1 MNPIQ
6 DKTTEKQKYFIID
19 FDSTF
24 TKVEAMDELC
34 QIALQ
39 NHPEKNQRLS
49 QIQSLTDQAMEGN
62 LSFRESLHKRIGILE
77 ANKKHLPELIEK
89 LSEKVSESFK
99 RNQTFFDTYKDTILI
114 VSSGFKDFIVPIVK
128 KYGVKSEN
136 IYANEF
142 TFDEDGKINGFDK
155 ENVLSEDNGKVKLL
169 KKLNLQGDIYV
180 IGDGY
185 TDYEIKEAGL
195 ANEFYAFTENIKRN
209 KVVDKADRE
218 AQNLDEF
225 LYVNKLARNISYP
238 KNRIKVLLLENIH
251 PSAMEMMQKEGYQ
264 VELLSSALNEDEL
277 IEKIK
282 GVSIL
287 GIRSKTNL
295 TSKVIEHADRLL
307 AVGAFCIG
315 TNQIDLDACQERGI
329 VVFNAPYSNTR
340 SVVELAIGEM
350 IMLMRGVPKSVMEMH
365 KGKWNK
371 SATNSFEV
379 RGKKL
384 GIIGY
389 GNIGA
394 QLSVV
399 AEALGMKVYFYDIV
413 DKLALGNATMCDS
426 LEELLSI
433 SDVISLHVDGRV
445 ENTNLIGK
453 EQFDL
458 MKDGVVFMNL
468 ARGQV
473 VDIPSLVENLKS
485 GKILG
490 AGVDVYPEEPKNN
503 QEEFVSELRQ
513 IPNVILT
520 PHVGGS
526 TVEAQENIAQFVP
539 TKMIDYINAGN
550 TFSSV
555 NFPEL
560 QLPKL
565 QNAHRLMHLHR
576 NVPGILAK
584 INQIFAKN
592 EVNIVGQYLK
602 TNEKIG
608 YVITDIN
615 QKYNEK
621 VIEELKNIDDTIRFR
636 ILY

>member
-1 MNPIQ
+1 MNPTSS
-6 DKTTEKQKYFIID
+6 KTEKRNYFIID

-49 QIQSLTDQAMEGN
+49 QIQSLTEQAMDGT
-62 LSFRESLHKRIGILE
+62 LSFRESLYQRIAILE
-77 ANKKHLPELIEK
+77 ANKSHLPKLIEK

-114 VSSGFKDFIVPIVK
+114 VSSGFKDFIVPIVTK
-128 KYGVKSEN
+128 FGIKPEN
-136 IYANEF
+136 IYANQFE
-142 TFDEDGKINGFDK
+142 FDENGKIIGFDVS
-155 ENVLSEDNGKVKLL
+155 NFLSEDNGKVKLL
-169 KKLNLQGDIYV
+169 RKLDLQGDIYV

-195 ANEFYAFTENIKRN
+195 ANEFYAFTENIKRD

-238 KNRIKVLLLENIH
+238 KSRIKVLLLENIH
-251 PSAMEMMQKEGYQ
+251 PSAMQMMQKEGYQ
-264 VELLSSALNEDEL
+264 VELLTSALSEDEL

-282 GVSIL
+282 DVSII

-295 TSKVIEHADRLL
+295 TSKVIRHADRLL

-315 TNQIDLDACQERGI
+315 TNQIDLEACQDRGI

-365 KGKWNK
+365 TGKWNK

-413 DKLALGNATMCDS
+413 DKLALGNATMCTS

-433 SDVISLHVDGRV
+433 SDVISLHVDGRK
-445 ENTNLIGK
+445 ENTRDS
-453 EQFDL
+453 QD
-458 MKDGVVFMNL
+458 KDICSYQY
-468 ARGQV
+468 GQ
-473 VDIPSLVENLKS
+473 D
-485 GKILG
+485 
-490 AGVDVYPEEPKNN
+490 
-503 QEEFVSELRQ
+503 
-513 IPNVILT
+513 
-520 PHVGGS
+520 
-526 TVEAQENIAQFVP
+526 
-539 TKMIDYINAGN
+539 
-550 TFSSV
+550 
-555 NFPEL
+555 
-560 QLPKL
+560 
-565 QNAHRLMHLHR
+565 
-576 NVPGILAK
+576 
-584 INQIFAKN
+584 
-592 EVNIVGQYLK
+592 
-602 TNEKIG
+602 
-608 YVITDIN
+608 
-615 QKYNEK
+615 
-621 VIEELKNIDDTIRFR
+621 
-636 ILY
+636 

>member
-1 MNPIQ
+1 MNPTSS
-6 DKTTEKQKYFIID
+6 KTEKRNYFIID

-39 NHPEKNQRLS
+39 NHPEKNERLS
-49 QIQSLTDQAMEGN
+49 QIQSLTDQAMDGN
-62 LSFRESLHKRIGILE
+62 LSFRESLHQRIAILE
-77 ANKKHLPELIEK
+77 ANKSHLPELIKK

-114 VSSGFKDFIVPIVK
+114 VSSGFKDFIVPIVTK
-128 KYGVKSEN
+128 FGIKSEN

-142 TFDEDGKINGFDK
+142 TFDEDGKVIGFDAS
-155 ENVLSEDNGKVKLL
+155 NVLSEDNGKVKLL
-169 KKLNLQGDIYV
+169 RNLNLQGDIYV

-195 ANEFYAFTENIKRN
+195 ANEFYAFTENIKRE
-209 KVVDKADRE
+209 KVLSKADHE

-225 LYVNKLARNISYP
+225 LYINKLARNISYP

-251 PSAMEMMQKEGYQ
+251 QSAKEMMEKEGYQ
-264 VELLSSALNEDEL
+264 VELLSSALSEDEL

-295 TSKVIEHADRLL
+295 ISKVIEHADRLL

-315 TNQIDLDACQERGI
+315 TNQIDLEACQDRGI

-350 IMLMRGVPKSVMEMH
+350 IMLMRGVPQSVMEMH
-365 KGKWNK
+365 TGKWNK
-371 SATNSFEV
+371 SATGSFEV

-413 DKLALGNATMCDS
+413 DRLALGNATMCTS
-426 LEELLSI
+426 LEELLGI
-433 SDVISLHVDGRV
+433 ADVISLHVDGRT
-445 ENTNLIGK
+445 ENSNIIGK

-473 VDIPSLVENLKS
+473 VDIPALVENLKS

-490 AGVDVYPEEPKNN
+490 AGIDVYPEEPKNN
-503 QEEFVSELRQ
+503 QEEFISELRQ

-539 TKMIDYINAGN
+539 NKMVDYINAGN

-621 VIEELKNIDDTIRFR
+621 VIQELKDIEDTIRFR

>member
-1 MNPIQ
+1 MNP
-6 DKTTEKQKYFIID
+6 TTEKQKYFIID

-49 QIQSLTDQAMEGN
+49 QIQSLTDQAMDGN
-62 LSFRESLHKRIGILE
+62 LSFRESLHQRIAILE
-77 ANKKHLPELIEK
+77 ANKSHLPELIEK

-99 RNQTFFDTYKDTILI
+99 RNQNFFDTHKDTILI
-114 VSSGFKDFIVPIVK
+114 VSSGFKDFIVPIVTK
-128 KYGVKSEN
+128 FGIKTEN

-142 TFDEDGKINGFDK
+142 EFDKDGKITTFDAS
-155 ENVLSEDNGKVKLL
+155 NVLSEDNGKVKLL
-169 KKLNLQGDIYV
+169 RKLNLQGDIYV

-195 ANEFYAFTENIKRN
+195 ANEFYAFTENIKRE
-209 KVVDKADRE
+209 KVVDKADHE

-251 PSAMEMMQKEGYQ
+251 QSAKEMMEKEGYQ
-264 VELLSSALNEDEL
+264 VELISSALNEDEL

-315 TNQIDLDACQERGI
+315 TNQIDLEACLDRGI
-329 VVFNAPYSNTR
+329 AVFNAPYSNTR

-350 IMLMRGVPKSVMEMH
+350 IMLMRGVPQSVMEMH
-365 KGKWNK
+365 TGKWNK
-371 SATNSFEV
+371 SATGSFEV

-384 GIIGY
+384 GIVGY

-413 DKLALGNATMCDS
+413 DKLALGNATMCTS

-433 SDVISLHVDGRV
+433 ADVISLHVDGRK
-445 ENTNLIGK
+445 ENTNIIRK
-453 EQFDL
+453 EHFDL

-473 VDIPSLVENLKS
+473 VDIAALVENLKS

-490 AGVDVYPEEPKNN
+490 AGIDVYPEEPKNN
-503 QEEFVSELRQ
+503 QEEFISELRQ

-539 TKMIDYINAGN
+539 NKMVDYINAGN

-565 QNAHRLMHLHR
+565 QNAHRLMHIHS

-621 VIEELKNIDDTIRFR
+621 VIQELKDIEDTIRFR